1 MNLCPR
7 CGKDLD
13 ELPDMYKDFVHLNR
27 QRLWC
32 IDYGNISP
40 ELQQCIDE
48 LTDRLV
54 RNMRETLDRI
64 TTEAA

>member
-13 ELPDMYKDFVHLNR
+13 EIPEMYQPFVHLNS
-27 QRLWC
+27 QRVWC
-32 IDYGNISP
+32 VDYGNISP
-40 ELQQCIDE
+40 EVQQCIDE
-48 LTDRLV
+48 LTERLV

-64 TTEAA
+64 IVEAA